1 MDRSQRKSAPFTDAV
16 RETALR
22 HLAEPAEA

>member
-1 MDRSQRKSAPFTDAV
+1 MDRGLRKSAPFADDI
-16 RETALR
+16 REAALG